1 MDGNEGTQ
9 ISALPEGCISNVL
22 SFTSPRDACTLS
34 TVSSLFKNAAESD
47 TVWER
52 FFPKDF
58 QSIIARADDHHSLL
72 ASSPTKKHLF
82 LRLCQN
88 PILIDDGK
96 KSFALD
102 KWTGKKCYMLSARD
116 LTIVW
121 SDTPVYWR
129 WVSDPDSRF
138 EEVAELI
145 DVCWLEIHGKIE
157 TQMLSPATMYTAYL
171 VFKLAREA
179 YGWHAPPAEVSVG
192 LAGSESTKSRVCLDT
207 GRGRRLHLP
216 IGYPKEREDG
226 WLEVKLGEFFNKE
239 GEDGELEMSF
249 LEVKGGHWKR
259 GLVVQGIEIRPASE

>member
-1 MDGNEGTQ
+1 
-9 ISALPEGCISNVL
+9 
-22 SFTSPRDACTLS
+22 
-34 TVSSLFKNAAESD
+34 
-47 TVWER
+47 
-52 FFPKDF
+52 
-58 QSIIARADDHHSLL
+58 
-72 ASSPTKKHLF
+72 
-82 LRLCQN
+82 
-88 PILIDDGK
+88 
-96 KSFALD
+96 
-102 KWTGKKCYMLSARD
+102 MLSARD

-129 WVSDPDSRF
+129 WVSDPDSRSLSLSLSLFVFRFLFHLFLKLYANRF

-249 LEVKGGHWKR
+249 LEVKGGNWKR